1 MSTPDYSGPAF
12 PQNCEQRCSQH
23 YHYSD
28 AGMTMRDYFAAH
40 CPSDLAKV
48 NCSKDAELLAGPK
61 PLKTAPFLEIFA
73 WNNKV
78 EAAIR
83 YAYADAMLSERN
95 KNK

>member
-28 AGMTMRDYFAAH
+28 AGMSMRDWFAGQAINGVIA
-40 CPSDLAKV
+40 LQ
-48 NCSKDAELLAGPK
+48 
-61 PLKTAPFLEIFA
+61 I
-73 WNNKV
+73 
-78 EAAIR
+78 EAIKSGMPVGDMPTQVATQV
-83 YAYADAMLSERN
+83 YKLADAMLSERN